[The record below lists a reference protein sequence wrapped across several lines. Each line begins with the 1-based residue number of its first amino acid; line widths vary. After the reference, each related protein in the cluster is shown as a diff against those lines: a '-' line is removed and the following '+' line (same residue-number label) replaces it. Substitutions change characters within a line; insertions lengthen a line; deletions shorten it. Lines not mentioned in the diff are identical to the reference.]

1 MATKCIRCLA
11 RPSLPSSFLL
21 NASSSLRVQ
30 SLPSTASMGKR
41 YASKLARPN
50 TNGPRKNEKVKGQ
63 KTLRIKKKPPPK
75 TGKPP
80 QPGERKAMR
89 KRIVLSNT
97 NALEVPGM
105 RELDKGL
112 VGEWEKGIRD
122 ARRHAEQGD
131 WVLEGAMGM
140 AAREGAKEGEA
151 KNGEG
156 VVGHVVALQ
165 GQTVDS
171 LRAVE
176 AFKTT
181 QGWGLFRR
189 PGLLIREE
197 SVMLSRKLIQA
208 EEGNLRLVIDG
219 ERGTGKSL
227 LLLHAMATAFV
238 RGWIVINIPQG
249 ESSLLLRW
257 GLGADTFGDVAQEV
271 TNAMND
277 YAPLPNTNPKL
288 YTQPTYTATL
298 LSRINKA
305 NPILADM
312 EISLTHSLPIP
323 IQSNISLSRLCEL
336 GARDPDVAWP
346 IFQAFWA
353 ELMAEGMPPVLLSLD
368 GLSNIMRES
377 MYLAPD
383 TSKLHAHDL
392 ALVDH
397 FVNYLSGER
406 RLENGGAVLAATSRS
421 HAPNSKSMELVLK
434 QLVEIQ
440 RGEEGITEK
449 DPFEKSYD
457 DRVEWALGLGPEEA
471 VKAGPVEVLK
481 LKGLSKKEA
490 RGLMEYWAKSG
501 VLRKRVDEKEVA
513 EKWALAGNGVVAEIE
528 RGALRMRI

>member
-1 MATKCIRCLA
+1 MATNCIRCLA
-11 RPSLPSSFLL
+11 RPSLPPSFLV
-21 NASSSLRVQ
+21 NASSSLRIQ

-41 YASKLARPN
+41 YASKLNRPT

-112 VGEWEKGIRD
+112 VGEWEMGIRD
-122 ARRHAEQGD
+122 ARRQAEEGH
-131 WVLEGAMGM
+131 WVLEGALGM
-140 AAREGAKEGEA
+140 VAKEGAKEGEA

-156 VVGHVVALQ
+156 VIGQVVALQ

-181 QGWGLFRR
+181 QGWGFFRR

-208 EEGNLRLVIDG
+208 EQGNLRLVIDG

-238 RGWIVINIPQG
+238 RGWIVINIP
-249 ESSLLLRW
+249 E
-257 GLGADTFGDVAQEV
+257 AQEV

-277 YAPLPNTNPKL
+277 YAPLPNTNPTL
-288 YTQPTYTATL
+288 FTQPTYTATL

-383 TSKLHAHDL
+383 TSKVHAHDL
-392 ALVDH
+392 ALIDH
-397 FVNYLSGER
+397 FVNYLSGKR
-406 RLENGGAVLAATSRS
+406 RLENGGAVLAAASRS
-421 HAPNSKSMELVLK
+421 HAPTSKSMELVLK
-434 QLVEIQ
+434 QLVELQ
-440 RGEEGITEK
+440 KGEEEITEK

-457 DRVEWALGLGPEEA
+457 DRVEWALGVGSEKA
-471 VKAGPVEVLK
+471 TKAGPVEVLK

-501 VLRKRVDEKEVA
+501 VLRKKVDEKEVA

>member
-1 MATKCIRCLA
+1 
-11 RPSLPSSFLL
+11 
-21 NASSSLRVQ
+21 
-30 SLPSTASMGKR
+30 MGKR

-112 VGEWEKGIRD
+112 VGEWEKGIPD
-122 ARRHAEQGD
+122 ARRHAEEGD

-156 VVGHVVALQ
+156 VVGQVVALQ

-189 PGLLIREE
+189 PGLL
-197 SVMLSRKLIQA
+197 LI
-208 EEGNLRLVIDG
+208 
-219 ERGTGKSL
+219 
-227 LLLHAMATAFV
+227 
-238 RGWIVINIPQG
+238 
-249 ESSLLLRW
+249 RW

-323 IQSNISLSRLCEL
+323 IQSKISLSRLCEL